1 MAYICSRNPRADNYN
16 YVVEAEIQKN
26 IIMWERIKAELF
38 WIRSQTFGAFREKTT
53 PGAGK
58 IFHWFSRLPASFE
71 FRSKQKYH
79 YKGKYGASRRKNI
92 LQKSKK
98 RKKVEK
104 KFKKGVDKER
114 RTRYNN
120 RAVRESGKRGH
131 WKLNNEDKYKAQSAR
146 KVGQRIWE
154 KGFVWER
161 EDEWLSQGWLGAG
174 DTESSETSK

>member
-1 MAYICSRNPRADNYN
+1 M
-16 YVVEAEIQKN
+16 
-26 IIMWERIKAELF
+26 
-38 WIRSQTFGAFREKTT
+38 
-53 PGAGK
+53 
-58 IFHWFSRLPASFE
+58 
-71 FRSKQKYH
+71 
-79 YKGKYGASRRKNI
+79 
-92 LQKSKK
+92 
-98 RKKVEK
+98 EK
-104 KFKKGVDKER
+104 KFKKGVDKEW

-174 DTESSETSK
+174 DTESSETSKEEASEKQSSELLRFKASWVMFWIQWFREFDPGSGWTLAARLTHASRTVKAPSGAYKVANGWLTRGQPAS